1 MCLQVN
7 ASRQE
12 NKLLEECDLLV
23 NIIQQRRQI
32 ITTKIKEGKVLVID
46 YVACFSLMHYF
57 MLLVLNWSQFAH
69 FMMHACFEVPSCCIV
84 VLKLFAELVLSISTG
99 IKKNKSPRFGHLVVV
114 LSFLMLV
121 AAFAA
126 FLVID
131 VDYWESMSW
140 YCKNDGLFFIYITQL
155 LTYNAYI
162 DFFKLNGILANWVWK
177 VFEIVTND
185 MESGLKKWNN
195 SIVIKAS

>member
-1 MCLQVN
+1 MLPVCLQVN

-131 VDYWESMSW
+131 VDYWESMS
-140 YCKNDGLFFIYITQL
+140 
-155 LTYNAYI
+155 
-162 DFFKLNGILANWVWK
+162 
-177 VFEIVTND
+177 
-185 MESGLKKWNN
+185 
-195 SIVIKAS
+195 